1 MIRSSK
7 RSRANDRDHPG
18 LPTASPRT
26 GDYLARDAAQ
36 HAISAAEPTV
46 GSQGLPKLQTGSRE
60 TVNPG
65 GMPPPAAAAP
75 AATWEART
83 SRGAILALALATAA
97 FAVCFLVWGLIAAL
111 APVFHELYDLS
122 SFGVSLLIATPVILG
137 SLARIPAGLAADR
150 FGRMVFVFLLAG
162 LTVPLALAGL
172 TNSYGS
178 LLAVSLL
185 LGVAGASFAVG
196 VPFVSRWF
204 PRERQGFAL
213 GIYGMGNIGTA
224 IANFLAPRLERDIG
238 WRGTFWAFI
247 PLLLVMA
254 LLFLLFGRD
263 APAPPQR
270 DDGAGKGGAR
280 FRVRPAAWLLA
291 LYYFIT
297 FGGFVAVGAY
307 LPTLL
312 VDEFDLSRTE
322 AGGRAAAF
330 IAVATLARPLG
341 GYLADRWSSAAIL
354 DGVFLLIAALAI
366 LLAFEPPMTVLMLAV
381 LGIAVMFGI
390 GNAAVFKLVTTLF
403 PRNTGAVT
411 GIVGAAGGLGGF
423 FPLIVIGTVKEVT
436 DSLSI
441 GFMLLSQL
449 AGVCLILNLLV
460 LQRWAGWLSVDGE
473 ES

>member
-1 MIRSSK
+1 MS
-7 RSRANDRDHPG
+7 
-18 LPTASPRT
+18 
-26 GDYLARDAAQ
+26 
-36 HAISAAEPTV
+36 V
-46 GSQGLPKLQTGSRE
+46 
-60 TVNPG
+60 
-65 GMPPPAAAAP
+65 PAAA
-75 AATWEART
+75 TGT
-83 SRGAILALALATAA
+83 GALAALALATAA
-97 FAVCFLVWGLIAAL
+97 FMVCFSAWGLIAAL
-111 APVFHELYDLS
+111 APVFHDLYDLS

-137 SLARIPAGLAADR
+137 SLARIPAGIAADR
-150 FGRMVFVFLLAG
+150 FGRIVFILLLVG
-162 LTVPLALAGL
+162 LCAPLALGGL

-196 VPFVSRWF
+196 VPYVSRWF

-213 GIYGMGNIGTA
+213 GIYGVGNFGTA
-224 IANFLAPRLERDIG
+224 IANFLSPRLEREIG
-238 WRGTFWAFI
+238 WRATFWVFI
-247 PLLLVMA
+247 PVLLAMA

-263 APAPPQR
+263 APVASRR
-270 DDGAGKGGAR
+270 DEERGTQFAL
-280 FRVRPAAWLLA
+280 FRRRPVVWLLA

-312 VDEFDLSRTE
+312 VDEFELSRTE
-322 AGGRAAAF
+322 AGARAAAF
-330 IAVATLARPLG
+330 IALATVARPLG
-341 GYLADRWSSAAIL
+341 GYLADRWSSEVIL
-354 DGVFLLIAALAI
+354 DAVFLMIASLAV
-366 LLAFEPPMTVLMLAV
+366 LLAFEPPMAVLMLAV

-390 GNAAVFKLVTTLF
+390 GNGAVFKLVATLF
-403 PRNTGAVT
+403 RQETGTVT

-460 LQRWAGWLSVDGE
+460 LQRLAGRLSADEGKE
-473 ES
+473 